1 MLSVAFDPLSTEGH
15 DMKANVGNADRAIR
29 IIAGILI
36 LSAVFLLE
44 GNARWFG
51 LIGIVPLATGL
62 IRWCPAYGL
71 LGMNTCGTASKTA

>member
-1 MLSVAFDPLSTEGH
+1 MPSVAFDPLSTEGH
-15 DMKANVGNADRAIR
+15 DMKANVGNADRTIR
-29 IIAGILI
+29 IVAGILI

-62 IRWCPAYGL
+62 VRWCPAYML
-71 LGMNTCGTASKTA
+71 LGTSTCETGSKTA